1 MCEISYSLILS
12 SSAQILKLAISG
24 QFHGPITELQ
34 DYNGKVTLFVPN
46 DAAIEKIPVDKLKD
60 LQQDVQ
66 KLHQVI
72 INHVTPGNYIS
83 CYTR

>member
-1 MCEISYSLILS
+1 MVL
-12 SSAQILKLAISG
+12 
-24 QFHGPITELQ
+24 LQ
-34 DYNGKVTLFVPN
+34 NYRINGKVTLFVPN

-72 INHVTPGNYIS
+72 KNHVTPGN
-83 CYTR
+83 